1 MYWLRLRRL
10 KEDLIANRLTEH
22 GAFPYFLA
30 VLVVD
35 AILVNSTFAF
45 PGGYSTPTLA
55 TFGNIVI
62 PVIII
67 TVATLLLYRANG
79 GANGRLFFVRYFAL
93 LWVISIRFVPLAI
106 AVCAAWIYLFAD
118 AEDSSAIWAGVA
130 VWNAFYALYYWR
142 VWVHFQE
149 VSSRAAAT

>member
-30 VLVVD
+30 VLIVD

-45 PGGYSTPTLA
+45 PGGDSRPTLA

-67 TVATLLLYRANG
+67 TAATLLLYRTNG
-79 GANGRLFFVRYFAL
+79 GANGRFFFVRYFPL
-93 LWVISIRFVPLAI
+93 LWVIGIRFVPLAI
-106 AVCAAWIYLFAD
+106 ALCAAWIYLFAD
-118 AEDSSAIWAGVA
+118 PEHSSATWADVA

-142 VWVHFQE
+142 VWVHFRE
-149 VSSRAAAT
+149 VSSRATAT